1 MNSFVEYFK
10 GHGTKNDFVIIED
23 LQDKLEITPEQVK
36 AICDRKTGIGAD
48 GILRVV
54 KTNGQYFMD
63 YRNSDGSIAEMCGN
77 GARVFGLYL
86 KQRNLVSDNN
96 FIIST
101 RAGSVKILISNPNA
115 ISVTMNSAKIRVNS
129 VEILNNSKT
138 YPATG
143 VDAPNPH
150 AVVFVDDLAEIGE
163 LVNAPTS
170 IPIDEFKDGVNV
182 EFVKKI
188 SDTHV
193 QMRVFERGSGET
205 LSCGTGACAVAAVLR
220 EQVKNQKNQFQI
232 DVRGGTLHINFVDD
246 KIVMTGPAVIES
258 SGILKESWYSI
269 KK

>member
-1 MNSFVEYFK
+1 MNSIVEYYK

-23 LQDKLEITPEQVK
+23 LEDELEITANQVK
-36 AICDRKTGIGAD
+36 EMCDRKTGIGAD

-54 KTNGQYFMD
+54 RTNGQYFMD
-63 YRNSDGSIAEMCGN
+63 YRNADGSIAEMCGN

-86 KQRNLVSDNN
+86 KERNLVFDQN
-96 FIIST
+96 FTIST
-101 RAGSVKILISNPNA
+101 RAGEVKIFISNPNE
-115 ISVTMNSAKIRVNS
+115 ISVTMNGVKIRSNS
-129 VEILNNSKT
+129 VEISNNSKT

-150 AVVFVDDLAEIGE
+150 AVVFVEDLSEIGA
-163 LVNAPTS
+163 LDIAPTS
-170 IPIDEFKDGVNV
+170 IPSEEFKEGVNV
-182 EFVKKI
+182 EFVKKL

-220 EQVKNQKNQFQI
+220 ELVKHQKNQFQI
-232 DVRGGTLHINFVDD
+232 DVRGGTLYINFIDD
-246 KIVMTGPAVIES
+246 KIVMTGPAVLES